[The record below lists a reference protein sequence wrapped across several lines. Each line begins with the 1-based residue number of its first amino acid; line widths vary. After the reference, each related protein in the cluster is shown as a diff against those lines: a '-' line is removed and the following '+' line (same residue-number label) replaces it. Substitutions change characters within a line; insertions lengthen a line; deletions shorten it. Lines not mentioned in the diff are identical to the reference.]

1 MPAIVSGTVVRWDV
15 DRATDPA
22 HPTVVFVESRDV
34 SIYVSDGSQQNSA
47 TAIIARYI
55 SEEQPRLGYAK
66 LIQDA
71 QSGLLEV
78 LGIRSLAVTAPA
90 VPRAVPAA
98 AAPAGG
104 GAGPAGGGGRRG
116 N

>member
-47 TAIIARYI
+47 TAYI